1 MIIGEKDAV
10 VMGDIAAAHVLSAL
24 EDKQELL
31 ECRDEEERLQML
43 ESRLNGELQ
52 IVKLE
57 HEIQSKVSATIE
69 QHNKDYY
76 LREQIR
82 VIHEELGDTEES
94 ELEELHR
101 KLEASPMPAG
111 PREAV
116 ERELRKAEHLAPGSP
131 GKLYGFQLY

>member
-1 MIIGEKDAV
+1 M
-10 VMGDIAAAHVLSAL
+10 
-24 EDKQELL
+24 
-31 ECRDEEERLQML
+31 
-43 ESRLNGELQ
+43 
-52 IVKLE
+52 
-57 HEIQSKVSATIE
+57 
-69 QHNKDYY
+69 
-76 LREQIR
+76 REQIR

-131 GKLYGFQLY
+131 ESSTAFNYIDYMLNFPWGQYTSGKFSLEHARRI